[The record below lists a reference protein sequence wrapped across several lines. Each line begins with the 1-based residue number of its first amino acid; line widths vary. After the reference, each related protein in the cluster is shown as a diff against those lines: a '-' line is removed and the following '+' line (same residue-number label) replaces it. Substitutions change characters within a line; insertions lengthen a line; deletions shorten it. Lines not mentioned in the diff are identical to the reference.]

1 MLLLLLGLGAGLF
14 MGVALPA
21 MGVLNGC
28 RQIGRGMYNTVESV
42 QAQANG
48 KVWDKETESW
58 ITYVPYNLQDEAD
71 KVLRSSSGD
80 GTSSSGGGGGGD
92 SAAAVTNARKV
103 KDMYYYELLKVSSD
117 ASAGAIK
124 KAYYKEARSCHPDRN
139 PGDEAANAK
148 FQALGEAYQAL
159 SSDQVHSWLLSY
171 YIIRNVTSH

>member
-1 MLLLLLGLGAGLF
+1 MLLLLGLGAGLF

-48 KVWDKETESW
+48 KVWDEETETW

-71 KVLRSSSGD
+71 KVLQSTSGD
-80 GTSSSGGGGGGD
+80 STGSGGGGGCGGGGGGD
-92 SAAAVTNARKV
+92 GAAAVTNARKV
-103 KDMYYYELLKVSSD
+103 IDMHYYELLKVSSD
-117 ASAGAIK
+117 ASAGTIK

-139 PGDEAANAK
+139 PGDEAAIAK
-148 FQALGEAYQAL
+148 FQALGEAYRAL
-159 SSDQVHSWLLSY
+159 SSEQVK
-171 YIIRNVTSH
+171 

>member
-80 GTSSSGGGGGGD
+80 GTSSSGGSGGGGG
-92 SAAAVTNARKV
+92 AAAVTNARKV

>member
-1 MLLLLLGLGAGLF
+1 VLLLLLGLGAGLF

-80 GTSSSGGGGGGD
+80 GTSSSGGSGGGGG
-92 SAAAVTNARKV
+92 AAAVTNARKV

>member
-1 MLLLLLGLGAGLF
+1 MLLLLGLGAGLF

-48 KVWDKETESW
+48 KVWDKETETW

-71 KVLRSSSGD
+71 KVLRSTSGD
-80 GTSSSGGGGGGD
+80 SAGSASGSGGGGDG
-92 SAAAVTNARKV
+92 AAAVTNARKV
-103 KDMYYYELLKVSSD
+103 IDMHYYELLKVSSD
-117 ASAGAIK
+117 ASAGTIK

-139 PGDEAANAK
+139 PGDEAAIAK
-148 FQALGEAYQAL
+148 FQALGEAYRAL
-159 SSDQVHSWLLSY
+159 SSEQVK
-171 YIIRNVTSH
+171 

>member
-1 MLLLLLGLGAGLF
+1 VLLLLLGLGAGLF